1 MSVSGVIKAAM
12 NLKGISRAELAEKL
26 GTTNNS
32 LGVKFTRGA
41 WAVDDLIRAAAA
53 MGLQVALVDKENN
66 IVLRFNETDA
76 APPRRSGQAAAKTD
90 QE

>member
-12 NLKGISRAELAEKL
+12 SLKGISRAELAEKL

-41 WAVDDLIRAAAA
+41 WSVDDLIRAASA
-53 MGLQVALVDKENN
+53 MGLQVALIDKENN
-66 IVLRFNETDA
+66 IVLRFNDSDA
-76 APPRRSGQAAAKTD
+76 APPRRSKASGDPAEQ
-90 QE
+90 